1 MKELTS
7 KEHKETLI
15 KMLDFIN
22 KICVK
27 NNINYTLIGGSLI
40 GAVRHKGIIP
50 WDDDIDIGLLHDD
63 YVKLLELL
71 RKNENQE
78 FKLFDDCVDGYYY
91 PYAKLVS
98 QKTILVE
105 ENLKKI
111 ENYGAFI
118 DIFEYNYTHENY
130 KKRKQHYKRIKIK
143 QTLIGGYFN
152 IRKDKNILRNIRR
165 MVCDLLGIKFI
176 LKLYN
181 KEVHRY
187 NEKKTDYL
195 ISNWPQYGMQ
205 KEIMKREYF
214 EEFMLVKFDGIDA
227 MITKKY
233 DEMLKDAFG
242 DYMTPPPIEKRIA
255 HNIKVYWRE

>member
-130 KKRKQHYKRIKIK
+130 KKRIEENRYFAYIKDTGINKYVGYVNYQYNAKEDIYECGILIEYKYRGKGNSK
-143 QTLIGGYFN
+143 
-152 IRKDKNILRNIRR
+152 
-165 MVCDLLGIKFI
+165 
-176 LKLYN
+176 
-181 KEVHRY
+181 
-187 NEKKTDYL
+187 
-195 ISNWPQYGMQ
+195 SS
-205 KEIMKREYF
+205 
-214 EEFMLVKFDGIDA
+214 
-227 MITKKY
+227 
-233 DEMLKDAFG
+233 
-242 DYMTPPPIEKRIA
+242 
-255 HNIKVYWRE
+255 